1 MVGANARRFFADWD
15 DVQTDE
21 AVVIAK
27 VAEGLVDKSRI
38 VEVEHLD
45 PATLPKRT
53 VYHAFKRGFDIVGSA
68 VALVVLAIP
77 MAMVAIAIKLDS
89 PGPVLFRQERLGKD
103 GKPFT
108 LVKFRTMCVNAEQG
122 GAQWA
127 LDGDP
132 RVTKLGRFLRDTRF
146 DEVPQFWGVI
156 KGDLSIVGPRP
167 ERKVF
172 YNEFCKY
179 IHGFDQ
185 RMMVRPGITGLAQ
198 VEGGYDLLPEY
209 KIVYD
214 MQYIRDQNLLMDLWI
229 LAKTVGVVL
238 RGEERRI

>member
-1 MVGANARRFFADWD
+1 MTAHAEGLLGGWN
-15 DVQTDE
+15 DVQSDE
-21 AVVIAK
+21 PMVIAK
-27 VAEGLVDKSRI
+27 VAEGLVDKSRV
-38 VEVEHLD
+38 VEVERVD
-45 PATLPKRT
+45 PATLPRRT
-53 VYHAFKRGFDIVGSA
+53 VYRAFKRGFDVVGSA
-68 VALVVLAIP
+68 VALAVLAVP
-77 MAMVAIAIKLDS
+77 MAAVAVAVKIDS
-89 PGPVLFRQERLGKD
+89 PGPVFFKQERLGKD

-108 LVKFRTMCVNAEQG
+108 LVKFRTMCVNAEEE

-132 RVTKLGRFLRDTRF
+132 RVTKLGRALRNTRF

-172 YNEFCKY
+172 YDEFCKY
-179 IHGFDQ
+179 IHGFEQ

-209 KIVYD
+209 KIQYD
-214 MQYIRDQNLLMDLWI
+214 MKYIKEQNLFMDLRI

-238 RGEERRI
+238 KCGGGR

>member
-1 MVGANARRFFADWD
+1 MTAHAEGLLGGWN
-15 DVQTDE
+15 DVQSDE
-21 AVVIAK
+21 PMVIAK
-27 VAEGLVDKSRI
+27 VAEGLVDKSRV
-38 VEVEHLD
+38 VEVERVD
-45 PATLPKRT
+45 PATLPRRT
-53 VYHAFKRGFDIVGSA
+53 VYRAFKRGVDVVGSA
-68 VALVVLAIP
+68 VALAVLAVP
-77 MAMVAIAIKLDS
+77 MAAVAVAVKIDS
-89 PGPVLFRQERLGKD
+89 PGPVFFKQERLGKD

-108 LVKFRTMCVNAEQG
+108 LVKFRTMCVNAEEE

-132 RVTKLGRFLRDTRF
+132 RVTKLGRALRNTRF

-172 YNEFCKY
+172 YDEFCKY
-179 IHGFDQ
+179 IHGFEQ

-209 KIVYD
+209 KIQYD
-214 MQYIRDQNLLMDLWI
+214 MKYIKEQNLFMDLRI

-238 RGEERRI
+238 KCGGGR